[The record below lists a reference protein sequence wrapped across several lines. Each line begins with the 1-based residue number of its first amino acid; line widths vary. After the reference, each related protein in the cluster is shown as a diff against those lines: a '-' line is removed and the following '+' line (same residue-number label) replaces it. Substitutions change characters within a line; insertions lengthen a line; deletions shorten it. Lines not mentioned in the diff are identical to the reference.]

1 MPPDVYDGVAD
12 VDMDDD
18 EDIGRKKKKANGVR
32 YRKKAMLTI
41 GYADLG
47 GSVRSSLGRA
57 GGG

>member
-32 YRKKAMLTI
+32 
-41 GYADLG
+41 
-47 GSVRSSLGRA
+47 
-57 GGG
+57 